1 MNALVVGGTGL
12 VGRHL
17 VKALLDSDTFSFVT
31 VVVRK
36 KHFKKHPKLKE
47 VLFNFNDNSLLE
59 GLDAPDHLFC
69 CIGTTIKKAGSQK
82 EFKDVDF
89 GIPLLFGNW
98 AERNNVNSFS
108 IVTSMGADRKSK
120 IFYNRVK
127 GEVENKVKKMSIP
140 KINIFRPSLILGN
153 RDESRPGEKLAQI
166 IFKVINPLFFGPLK
180 KYKAIEAKKIAMGMV
195 YYLEEDMGGGTHIIE
210 SDMIHQK
217 K

>member
-17 VKALLDSDTFSFVT
+17 VKVLLDSDAFSLVT

-36 KHFKKHPKLKE
+36 KYFKKHPKLKE
-47 VLFNFNDNSLLE
+47 ILLNFNDKKSLE
-59 GLDAPDHLFC
+59 GLEAPDHLFC

-82 EFKDVDF
+82 KFKDVDF

-98 AERNNVNSFS
+98 SERNNVRSFS
-108 IVTSMGADRKSK
+108 IVTSMGADRGSK

-127 GEVENKVKKMSIP
+127 GEVENKIKKMSIP

-153 RDESRPGEKLAQI
+153 RDESRPGEKLAQVV
-166 IFKVINPLFFGPLK
+166 FKIINPLFFGPVK
-180 KYKAIEAKKIAMGMV
+180 KYKAIEAKKIAVGMV
-195 YYLEEDMGGGTHIIE
+195 YYLEKDMGGGTHIIE
-210 SDMIHQK
+210 SDMIYQK

>member
-17 VKALLDSDTFSFVT
+17 VKALLDSDAFSLVT

-47 VLFNFNDNSLLE
+47 ILLNFNDKKSLE
-59 GLDAPDHLFC
+59 GLENPDHLFC

-82 EFKDVDF
+82 KFKDVDF

-98 AERNNVNSFS
+98 SERNNVRSFS
-108 IVTSMGADRKSK
+108 IVTSMGADRDSK

-127 GEVENKVKKMSIP
+127 GEVEDKIKKMSIP

-153 RDESRPGEKLAQI
+153 RDESRPGEKLAQAV
-166 IFKVINPLFFGPLK
+166 FKIINPLFFGPVK
-180 KYKAIEAKKIAMGMV
+180 KYKAIEAKKIAAGMV
-195 YYLEEDMGGGTHIIE
+195 YYLEKDMGGGTHIIE

>member
-17 VKALLDSDTFSFVT
+17 VKVLLGSDTFSLVT

-36 KHFKKHPKLKE
+36 KCFKKHPKLRE
-47 VLFNFNDNSLLE
+47 ILFNFNDKKSLESLE
-59 GLDAPDHLFC
+59 VPDHLFC

-82 EFKDVDF
+82 KFKDVDF

-120 IFYNRVK
+120 MFYSRVK

-180 KYKAIEAKKIAMGMV
+180 KYKAIQAKKIAMGMV
-195 YYLEEDMGGGTHIIE
+195 YYLEEDMGGGAHIIE

>member
-17 VKALLDSDTFSFVT
+17 VKVLLGSDTFSLVT

-36 KHFKKHPKLKE
+36 KCFKKHPKLRE
-47 VLFNFNDNSLLE
+47 ILFNFNDKKSLENLE
-59 GLDAPDHLFC
+59 VPDHLFC

-82 EFKDVDF
+82 KFKDVDF

-98 AERNNVNSFS
+98 AERNNVNSYS

-127 GEVENKVKKMSIP
+127 GEVENKIKKMSIP

-180 KYKAIEAKKIAMGMV
+180 KYKAIQAKKIAMGMV
-195 YYLEEDMGGGTHIIE
+195 YYLEEDMGGGAHIIE

>member
-17 VKALLDSDTFSFVT
+17 VKVLLDSNAFSLVT

-36 KHFKKHPKLKE
+36 KYFKKHPKLKE
-47 VLFNFNDNSLLE
+47 ILLNFNDKKSLE
-59 GLDAPDHLFC
+59 GLEAPDHLFC

-82 EFKDVDF
+82 KFKDVDF

-98 AERNNVNSFS
+98 SERNNVRSFS
-108 IVTSMGADRKSK
+108 IVTSMGADRGSK

-127 GEVENKVKKMSIP
+127 GEVENKIKKMSIP

-153 RDESRPGEKLAQI
+153 RDESRPGEKLAQVV
-166 IFKVINPLFFGPLK
+166 FKIINPLFFGPVK
-180 KYKAIEAKKIAMGMV
+180 KYKAIEAKKIAVGMV
-195 YYLEEDMGGGTHIIE
+195 YYLEKDMGGGTHIIE
-210 SDMIHQK
+210 SDMIYQK

>member
-17 VKALLDSDTFSFVT
+17 VKALLDSDAFSLVT

-36 KHFKKHPKLKE
+36 KFFKKHPKLKE
-47 VLFNFNDNSLLE
+47 ILFNFNDKKSLESLE
-59 GLDAPDHLFC
+59 APDHLFC

-82 EFKDVDF
+82 KFKDVDF

-98 AERNNVNSFS
+98 SERSNVRSFS
-108 IVTSMGADRKSK
+108 IVTSMGADRGSK

-127 GEVENKVKKMSIP
+127 GEVENKIKKMSIP

-153 RDESRPGEKLAQI
+153 RDESRPGEKLAQVV
-166 IFKVINPLFFGPLK
+166 FKIINPLFFGPVK
-180 KYKAIEAKKIAMGMV
+180 KYKAIEAKKIATGMV
-195 YYLEEDMGGGTHIIE
+195 YYLEKDMGGGTHIIE

>member
-17 VKALLDSDTFSFVT
+17 VKVLLGSDTFSLVT

-36 KHFKKHPKLKE
+36 KCFKKHPKLRE
-47 VLFNFNDNSLLE
+47 ILFNFNDKKSLESLE
-59 GLDAPDHLFC
+59 VPDHLFC

-82 EFKDVDF
+82 KFKDVDF

-120 IFYNRVK
+120 MFYSRVK
-127 GEVENKVKKMSIP
+127 GEVENKIKKMSIP

-180 KYKAIEAKKIAMGMV
+180 KYKAIQAKKIAMGMV
-195 YYLEEDMGGGTHIIE
+195 YYLEEDMGGGAHIIE

>member
-17 VKALLDSDTFSFVT
+17 VKVLLGSDTFSLVT

-36 KHFKKHPKLKE
+36 KCFKKHPKLRE
-47 VLFNFNDNSLLE
+47 ILFNFNDKKSLESLE
-59 GLDAPDHLFC
+59 VPDHLFC

-82 EFKDVDF
+82 KFKDVDF

-120 IFYNRVK
+120 MFYSRVK
-127 GEVENKVKKMSIP
+127 GEVENKIKKMSIP

-195 YYLEEDMGGGTHIIE
+195 YYLEEDMGGGAHIIE